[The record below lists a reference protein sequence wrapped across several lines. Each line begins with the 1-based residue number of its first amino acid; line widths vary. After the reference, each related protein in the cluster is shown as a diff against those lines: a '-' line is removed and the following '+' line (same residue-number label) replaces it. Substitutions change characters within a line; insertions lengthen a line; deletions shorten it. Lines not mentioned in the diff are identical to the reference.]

1 MRWSLCYEGAGV
13 EGGAGRMKARWD
25 QREGNRD
32 SKEVQIRTRLTGHIF
47 SCSWQDNQQL
57 QIFFFVHAMRY
68 HRLTSA
74 THFFHSYYLRN
85 FDPLIPGVGE
95 LDVLSPRC
103 VKSHSHSCCQI
114 RDMNSSQ
121 KTVAQKQGRKSIEAI
136 PFKPR
141 RGMLNMPAC
150 FHGKL
155 IAIQQQHEL
164 SWSHFS

>member
-1 MRWSLCYEGAGV
+1 
-13 EGGAGRMKARWD
+13 MKARWD

-47 SCSWQDNQQL
+47 SCSWQDNHHISIRQQL
-57 QIFFFVHAMRY
+57 QTFSFVHAMRY

-95 LDVLSPRC
+95 LDVLSPHC
-103 VKSHSHSCCQI
+103 VKSHSHTCCQI

-121 KTVAQKQGRKSIEAI
+121 KTVAQKQGRKSIEGFRSSQEEACSI
-136 PFKPR
+136 CQ
-141 RGMLNMPAC
+141 PAYMANS
-150 FHGKL
+150 L
-155 IAIQQQHEL
+155 L
-164 SWSHFS
+164 FSGSMSFPGATFPSGIKIDG